1 MTNDDEYSQLG
12 ARYAK
17 NLALSMKQTLD
28 DVCNRIEGYKE
39 LTPLQQAFV
48 RQMAIA
54 NVGAHF
60 GGFNK
65 KENNT

>member
-1 MTNDDEYSQLG
+1 MTKDDEYAQLS

-17 NLALSMKQTLD
+17 NLELSMKQTLD
-28 DVCNRIEGYKE
+28 DACNRIEGYKE

-48 RQMAIA
+48 RQMAVA
-54 NVGAHF
+54 NVGAHL

-65 KENNT
+65 KEKNT